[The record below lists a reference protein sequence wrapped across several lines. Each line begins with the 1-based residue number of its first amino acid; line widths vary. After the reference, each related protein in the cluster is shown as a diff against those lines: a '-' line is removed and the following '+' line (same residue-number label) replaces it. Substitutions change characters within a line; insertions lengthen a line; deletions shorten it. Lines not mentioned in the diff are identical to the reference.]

1 MANGREYPAPIAV
14 LRAKLI
20 SGYVSV
26 AFHGTLA
33 LFTEKMGW
41 LAGVSSLLSNL

>member
-1 MANGREYPAPIAV
+1 MANGREYPVQTAV
-14 LRAKLI
+14 LRARLV

-26 AFHGTLA
+26 AFHGKLA

-41 LAGVSSLLSNL
+41 LAGVSSLFSNL